1 MSIVR
6 VQKTKN
12 YTVMSNTH
20 LRDKRLTLKAKGL
33 LSVVLSLP
41 EDWDYTIRGLC
52 AICKENETAVKSAL
66 KELKEYGYLVVT
78 KLNPEKG
85 NGNFRY
91 IYDFFENPQ
100 DIQQLE
106 NQGVENLPLENMVV
120 NKDTEEINKKE
131 LNIDY
136 NRIVDL
142 YHDCCPSMPKVIKL
156 TDARKKTIRARLK
169 ECGEDQLVS
178 AFTRAENSDFLRNGK
193 GTWNGANFDWIMNE
207 RNLINI
213 LEGKYDNRQPDN
225 INTVAS
231 WLKKLKND

>member
-66 KELKEYGYLVVT
+66 KELKEYGYLIVT

-100 DIQQLE
+100 E
-106 NQGVENLPLENMVV
+106 NQTVENQEEEVLGVENLPL
-120 NKDTEEINKKE
+120 
-131 LNIDY
+131 
-136 NRIVDL
+136 
-142 YHDCCPSMPKVIKL
+142 
-156 TDARKKTIRARLK
+156 
-169 ECGEDQLVS
+169 
-178 AFTRAENSDFLRNGK
+178 DFLYIENQVQ
-193 GTWNGANFDWIMNE
+193 
-207 RNLINI
+207 LI
-213 LEGKYDNRQPDN
+213 
-225 INTVAS
+225 T
-231 WLKKLKND
+231 